1 MAQRLDNNERGGLES
16 TPDDDMKSKGNCF
29 TVVNDT
35 NQKRQVPA
43 TLDYANFDQR
53 WTSNRFTIMFGGL

>member
-16 TPDDDMKSKGNCF
+16 TPDDDMMSKGNRF

-35 NQKRQVPA
+35 NQKRQVRA